1 MKQSIKMRWLN
12 ILLIFTTF
20 LAYLAPHIS
29 PDTTSLF
36 SFFGLLYPWL
46 VFSNLIFIIFW
57 IRKKNWYAL
66 FSIGCL
72 LLGTNYLP
80 TFFGINFNEK
90 ELSNSTKI
98 VSYNLYGLRGWDK
111 NSGWVYGNQL
121 GEFEK
126 QKAALG
132 KVKIFAGQEMSENL
146 AESIGK
152 ILGLKQMVHLGGN
165 GILTSLP
172 IKNKGKISFGKK
184 TVNSCV
190 WMDVVIQKKTV
201 RIYSVHLQSNK
212 ISDTAS
218 KIAKN
223 GDLREKETWLDIKT
237 IMGSYRQAAKIRAGQ
252 ADEVAAH
259 IAQSPHPVILC
270 GDFNDTPISYTYHTL
285 SHHLK
290 DSFCEQGLGFGT
302 TYAGKIPML
311 RIDYILTNNQFE
323 IGAYERYQ
331 FDYSDHYGVGA
342 EVQF

>member
-1 MKQSIKMRWLN
+1 MRWLN
-12 ILLIFTTF
+12 ILLVLTTF
-20 LAYLAPHIS
+20 LAYFAPQVS

-46 VFSNLIFIIFW
+46 VFSNIIFIVFW
-57 IRKKNWYAL
+57 LRKRNWYAL

-72 LLGTNYLP
+72 LLGMNYLP
-80 TFFGINFNEK
+80 TLFGTNFDEK
-90 ELSNSTKI
+90 ELSNPTKI
-98 VSYNLYGLRGWDK
+98 VSYNLYGLRGWNK
-111 NSGWVYGNQL
+111 KSGWVYGNQL
-121 GEFEK
+121 DEFKK

-152 ILGLKQMVHLGGN
+152 TLGLKKLVHLGGN
-165 GILTSLP
+165 GILTSLSV
-172 IKNKGKISFGKK
+172 KDKGKISFGEK

-212 ISDTAS
+212 ISGTAS

-237 IMGSYRQAAKIRAGQ
+237 IMGSYRQAAKIRARQ

-259 IAQSPHPVILC
+259 IAKSPHPVIIC
-270 GDFNDTPISYTYHTL
+270 GDFNDTPLSYTYRKL
-285 SHHLK
+285 ADGRK

-302 TYAGKIPML
+302 TYAGRIPML
-311 RIDYILTNNQFE
+311 RIDYILADNRFE
-323 IGAYERYQ
+323 IGNYERYQ